1 MRHRHPPTSAI
12 LSLSLIC
19 MAMMISS
26 ISCTK
31 NERIETLHASLI
43 AVNSARDGFV
53 AWDLPHQQA
62 IVEAA
67 TSHEQGAAA
76 LAAYQAKRKPVVDGF
91 EVAYR
96 AIALA
101 ATQTDDLSLQAAL
114 ATAGDLIAAVKR
126 LIGDL

>member
-1 MRHRHPPTSAI
+1 LRHRYPASIIVA
-12 LSLSLIC
+12 LF
-19 MAMMISS
+19 MAVLLTA
-26 ISCTK
+26 CTK
-31 NERIETLHASLI
+31 NERIETLHASLLT
-43 AVNSARDGFV
+43 VNAARDGFV
-53 AWDLPHQQA
+53 AWDLPHQTA

-114 ATAGDLIAAVKR
+114 ATAGDLIAAVKK